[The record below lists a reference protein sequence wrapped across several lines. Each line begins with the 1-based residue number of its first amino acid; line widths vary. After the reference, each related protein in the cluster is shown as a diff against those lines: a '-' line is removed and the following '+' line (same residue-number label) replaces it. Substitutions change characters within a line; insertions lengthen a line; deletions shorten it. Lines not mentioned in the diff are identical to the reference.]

1 MERGVILVRDDQ
13 AVVDLRGSPM
23 EILIATSS
31 FGKHS
36 AEPLDLLKSNGLDI
50 KTNPLERPL
59 TEEEVVRLA
68 GGCVGIIAGTE
79 PYSES
84 NLSRLPQLKTISR
97 CGVGLDGI
105 DLDTTRKMGISVTYT
120 PEAPTQAVAELTLGL
135 ILGLVRHIGSSN
147 VQIKKGAWKKQMGRL
162 LEELCIG
169 VIGLGRIG
177 RRVAGLLRGLD
188 VRVIGCDIQPDHSWA
203 HRNGVGIVGKEE
215 VLRESDVLCL
225 HLPYSKEAHH
235 LIGENEMKIM
245 KAGSFLVN
253 ASRGGLVDED
263 ALYYALKSGQ
273 LAGAALDT
281 FEREPYEGPLR
292 ELENVILTPHI
303 GSYARAGRIKMEIE
317 AAQNLLRELARLD
330 AVAAE
335 GKRLAEAKA

>member
-1 MERGVILVRDDQ
+1 MNVF
-13 AVVDLRGSPM
+13 
-23 EILIATSS
+23 IATSS
-31 FGKHS
+31 FGQFNP
-36 AEPLDLLKSNGLDI
+36 EPLESLRAGGLQV
-50 KTNPLERPL
+50 KMNPLGRPL
-59 TEEEVVRLA
+59 TEREIVQLA
-68 GGCVGIIAGTE
+68 GDCVGIIAGTE
-79 PYSES
+79 PYTRDNLKS
-84 NLSRLPQLKTISR
+84 LSRLKVISR

-105 DLDTTRKMGISVTYT
+105 DLDETARMGIAVTYT

-147 VQIKKGAWKKQMGRL
+147 VQIRKGTWKKQMGRL

-177 RRVAGLLRGLD
+177 RRVGDLLRRLD
-188 VRVIGCDIQPDHSWA
+188 VRVIGYDIQPDHSWA
-203 HRNGVGIVGKEE
+203 RKNRVGIVGKEE

-225 HLPYSKEAHH
+225 HLPYSKELHH
-235 LIGENEMKIM
+235 LIGENEMKQM
-245 KAGSFLVN
+245 EAGSFLVN

-263 ALYYALKSGQ
+263 ALYRVLKSGQ

-303 GSYARAGRIKMEIE
+303 GSYARAGRIKMEME
-317 AAQNLLRELARLD
+317 AAQNLISELARLD
-330 AVAAE
+330 AVAVAA
-335 GKRLAEAKA
+335 KRLAEAKA